1 MFIVT
6 RARASHIFI
15 TEKPTKEKQK
25 RFSTNKMYNKMDFVL
40 AAAAAV
46 VVIVVVAPVVI
57 VIERNYLFR
66 YKLPIINVSICS

>member
-40 AAAAAV
+40 AAAAAA
-46 VVIVVVAPVVI
+46 VVIVVAPVVI